1 MPHSLRATHRKQT
14 KGKNMTDKSKR
25 IAQQNDAFRSQT
37 AMAIAYGIEGQI
49 VHTASL
55 SQYNAEEMSLIAMLV
70 QTYDTFNE
78 NNDPYGEHDF
88 GSFTFKD
95 KKFFWKI
102 DYYDCKYE
110 YGSSDPA
117 DPKITRR
124 VLTIM
129 HAEDY

>member
-1 MPHSLRATHRKQT
+1 
-14 KGKNMTDKSKR
+14 MTDTSKR
-25 IAQQNDAFRSQT
+25 IAQQNDAFRSHT

-49 VHTASL
+49 VRTASL
-55 SQYNAEEMSLIAMLV
+55 SQYSAEEMSLIAMLV
-70 QTYDTFNE
+70 QTYDNFNE

-88 GSFTFKD
+88 GSFTFQHT
-95 KKFFWKI
+95 KFFWKI

-110 YGSSDPA
+110 YGSPDPA
-117 DPKITRR
+117 DPKVTRR